1 MSDIPEWIG
10 LSEEEKKFI
19 QQQIEKKGFDLTK
32 YLQKLIRRGLKEE
45 RLEHA
50 IPEYLSRKIRNSG
63 AAAMA
68 EVSSYEFLEILQS
81 REYIS
86 NYDIEDFH
94 QGLKLLKK
102 PQKES

>member
-1 MSDIPEWIG
+1 MSDILELTG
-10 LSEEEKKFI
+10 LNEEEKRFI
-19 QQQIEKKGFDLTK
+19 RQQTEEKGFKLTK

-50 IPEYLSRKIRNSG
+50 IQAYLSRKISISG

-68 EVSSYEFLEILQS
+68 GVSLYEFLEILQS
-81 REYIS
+81 HGYIS
-86 NYDIEDFH
+86 NYDIEDFQ

-102 PQKES
+102 Q